1 MNASIDQTTAKISEL
16 SINIDN
22 GDQNSE
28 QNSEQK
34 KSELPSLPPSPVLIA
49 LPFSKWKCIGCGL
62 PFFLKKFKL

>member
-1 MNASIDQTTAKISEL
+1 MDTPIEQISTDISKL
-16 SINIDN
+16 SINID
-22 GDQNSE
+22 
-28 QNSEQK
+28 NSEQK